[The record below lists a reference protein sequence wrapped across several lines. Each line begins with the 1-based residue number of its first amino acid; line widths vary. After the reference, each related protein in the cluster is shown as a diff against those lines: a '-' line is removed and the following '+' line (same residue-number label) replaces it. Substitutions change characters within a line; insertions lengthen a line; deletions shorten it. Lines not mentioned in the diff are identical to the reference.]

1 MELLAGSDK
10 SDMIESI
17 QGIDDVMGNNNNSS
31 MISVETSKSKMFEE
45 MNEEEMIPE
54 HDLSKIEE

>member
-1 MELLAGSDK
+1 
-10 SDMIESI
+10 
-17 QGIDDVMGNNNNSS
+17 

-45 MNEEEMIPE
+45 ANEEEIPD

>member
-1 MELLAGSDK
+1 MELIAGSDK
-10 SDMIESI
+10 SDLIESI
-17 QGIDDVMGNNNNSS
+17 QGIDDVMGNNNSS

-45 MNEEEMIPE
+45 ANEEEMIPE